1 MTGALET
8 FKMGICAAWT
18 LLGKSFASS
27 ISPWIV
33 TMDALEPF
41 RVLAQNK
48 IQVHYL
54 MQQKDSFDIHLEA
67 AIQPEMQNLLL

>member
-1 MTGALET
+1 
-8 FKMGICAAWT
+8 MGICTTWT

-54 MQQKDSFDIHLEA
+54 IYNKGKHSFDIHLEA
-67 AIQPEMQNLLL
+67 AIQPENRTYCY